1 MILSCVLMAC
11 VVTLP
16 ARLSVC
22 VVKDTSWPKEQLPV
36 SVSHYSPI
44 RANQRKTDSR
54 TYVVSVFV
62 RRFLRVLMNDR
73 RHISVRSSMNPDV
86 FSRSS
91 VDNTDYRGIAHFVFV
106 RCFYLP
112 ALKPRDHILG
122 HSSVSRTVVKSPMSF
137 RIRSSITRTLNLN
150 LLYSIC
156 RMPRTIPCNS
166 RCFFV
171 ASSPSS

>member
-1 MILSCVLMAC
+1 MILNCVPMVC

-36 SVSHYSPI
+36 SVSHYCPLCV
-44 RANQRKTDSR
+44 NQRKTDSR

-86 FSRSS
+86 FSRS
-91 VDNTDYRGIAHFVFV
+91 FVESLILCSFV
-106 RCFYLP
+106 VF
-112 ALKPRDHILG
+112 
-122 HSSVSRTVVKSPMSF
+122 T
-137 RIRSSITRTLNLN
+137 
-150 LLYSIC
+150 C
-156 RMPRTIPCNS
+156 RR
-166 RCFFV
+166 
-171 ASSPSS
+171 